1 MYKKTPQLDAKTFD
15 KGNIFNQTPGRKI
28 KANVDFPKTETPGMT
43 SQGWF
48 QTYP

>member
-15 KGNIFNQTPGRKI
+15 KGKLTFSTKLNKQE
-28 KANVDFPKTETPGMT
+28 APKTETPGMT

-48 QTYP
+48 QKYP